1 MEVKIVNNDVTK
13 SLAIL
18 PQPDRQ
24 ARRGAAM
31 RGESKISRLICSA
44 S

>member
-1 MEVKIVNNDVTK
+1 MEVEIVNYDVTK
-13 SLAIL
+13 SLAIS
-18 PQPDRQ
+18 PQPDCQ
-24 ARRGAAM
+24 ARKGAAM